1 MRRLLIPAAL
11 AAVAVI
17 AAVAVHIQTSDVYQV
32 DYVEDYYLGYFT
44 PDKLPHN
51 WILAPRNYSSMYWAG
66 KKLIVYAALLN
77 VDKGARYYISFGE
90 SGYTHFFINTTRG
103 IWVYSC
109 GPGCIEF
116 GVFVNGTRAV
126 MPGIGEVELV
136 YANATHAVY
145 RITAYPYQYNTLTIV
160 PDTSHLGTTSR
171 VKHNIW
177 IKFP

>member
-1 MRRLLIPAAL
+1 MRRLLVPAAL
-11 AAVAVI
+11 AIVAVI
-17 AAVAVHIQTSDVYQV
+17 VAVSVHMQTSDVYQV

-51 WILAPRNYSSMYWAG
+51 WVLAPNNYTGMYWAG
-66 KKLIVYAALLN
+66 KKLILYVALLN

-90 SGYTHFFINTTRG
+90 SEYTSFLLNTTRG
-103 IWVYSC
+103 IYAYA
-109 GPGCIEF
+109 GLPGCIRC
-116 GVFVNGTRAV
+116 GVFVNATRAV

-145 RITAYPYQYNTLTIV
+145 RITAYPYQYNAVYIIT
-160 PDTSHLGTTSR
+160 DTSVYGTMSN